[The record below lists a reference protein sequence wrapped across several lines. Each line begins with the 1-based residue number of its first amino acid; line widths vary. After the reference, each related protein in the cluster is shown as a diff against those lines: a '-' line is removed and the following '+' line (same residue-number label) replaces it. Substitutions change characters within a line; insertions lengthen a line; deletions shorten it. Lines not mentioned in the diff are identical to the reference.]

1 MPSHVVRAAARTTW
15 EGTVVGVF
23 EDIFRSD
30 DFAVLSCELGMDVI
44 MIAQDYEAETYT
56 EEGYQVH
63 VPARVWDALGEAERG
78 RLGLACA
85 VEAACL
91 PGCAC
96 CHSPE
101 RELTWRRATLDRQ
114 QVSQVLK
121 ATRPALCFAGVE
133 ERFGRQDAILR
144 CERFLSD
151 ERGTD
156 YAGFDGLARFAR
168 DLSLA
173 RDMAHWTL
181 DVPAWAKEGG
191 AS

>member
-1 MPSHVVRAAARTTW
+1 M
-15 EGTVVGVF
+15 
-23 EDIFRSD
+23 
-30 DFAVLSCELGMDVI
+30 
-44 MIAQDYEAETYT
+44 
-56 EEGYQVH
+56 
-63 VPARVWDALGEAERG
+63 
-78 RLGLACA
+78 
-85 VEAACL
+85 
-91 PGCAC
+91 
-96 CHSPE
+96 
-101 RELTWRRATLDRQ
+101 
-114 QVSQVLK
+114 
-121 ATRPALCFAGVE
+121 E